1 MTEELEY
8 KGIEIKPIWKEEAP
22 EGMNYEFEVKEI
34 WAPHYPKSKDDFIY
48 KPLQ

>member
-8 KGIEIKPIWKEEAP
+8 KGVDVKRVWDKDTEDGKSVALEIR
-22 EGMNYEFEVKEI
+22 EI